1 MIPLPFI
8 RLFAL
13 SNALF
18 WHFQPS
24 VFSGSPPLAACDKP
38 IKPSSAKSA
47 CITFPVFRTLFLTFC
62 PRQAHKRP
70 FASIFAHVS
79 SRFVRRRGRREIFPP
94 FARYIPIYSLYH
106 YCVMIIKINTGIPE
120 GKKERTNPSA
130 NKPSFLVLAHRQVR
144 QMSDVRSVS
153 TIGNYKTALRSLER
167 FLTIEGKNQASLT
180 RKIVVRYDH
189 WLAEGGVSSNTRSC
203 YLRSLRAL
211 YNRVGGSRRRMDL
224 FAEVFT
230 GNAPTP
236 KRALSVAEIRR
247 VRSLDMTG
255 DWQRQLAQ
263 DVFLFSLYA
272 MGMPFVDIAMLRWN
286 AIEGGNLTYR
296 RQKTGAQVCVHLE
309 PCMRRI
315 LQRWRGMNGDRLFPL
330 VPDDAQGEEA
340 VRLYRAAWPATT
352 ASCGRWRSRQV
363 CARRSAP
370 MWRATPGPRW
380 PTTRE

>member
-1 MIPLPFI
+1 
-8 RLFAL
+8 
-13 SNALF
+13 
-18 WHFQPS
+18 
-24 VFSGSPPLAACDKP
+24 
-38 IKPSSAKSA
+38 
-47 CITFPVFRTLFLTFC
+47 
-62 PRQAHKRP
+62 
-70 FASIFAHVS
+70 
-79 SRFVRRRGRREIFPP
+79 
-94 FARYIPIYSLYH
+94 
-106 YCVMIIKINTGIPE
+106 MIIKINTGIPE

-167 FLTIEGKNQASLT
+167 FLTIEGMSQAPLT

-272 MGMPFVDIAMLRWN
+272 MGMPFVDIAMLSWN

-330 VPDDAQGEEA
+330 VPDDAQDEAA
-340 VRLYRAAWPATT
+340 VRLYRAALARYNRQLRQMAEQAGVRKTLSSYVARHSWATLAYDKGVAMPDISVAMGHT
-352 ASCGRWRSRQV
+352 NAETTKIYIEQKDQMRVARANRKVLDFIDEDLPKGANGRPPQ
-363 CARRSAP
+363 
-370 MWRATPGPRW
+370 ATPLAKRCDPVEYGI
-380 PTTRE
+380 